1 MGLDDVVY
9 GMVRSNLLAQDPLP
23 NLNKTYST
31 LVQEERVR
39 TVVRGKEQQSEV
51 MSFAV
56 QAVKSRGKIDE
67 KEKNDRC
74 NHCNR
79 TGHDV
84 NNCFE
89 VIGYPEWWSDRP
101 RRTGRGSANG
111 KGIQQGS
118 SVSKGR
124 GRFIKANTA
133 HALVNKSN
141 LSLEGEQS
149 EVAGLSDEQWKT
161 LLHLLNNAT
170 TSSTE
175 KLSGMQWI
183 IDTGTSRHMTGR
195 LDCLSD
201 MKNIAHCQVG
211 LPNGNQ
217 IAAVKEGTSV
227 LS

>member
-1 MGLDDVVY
+1 M
-9 GMVRSNLLAQDPLP
+9 
-23 NLNKTYST
+23 
-31 LVQEERVR
+31 
-39 TVVRGKEQQSEV
+39 VRGKEQQSEV

-124 GRFIKANTA
+124 RGFIKANTA

-141 LSLEGEQS
+141 LSLEGE
-149 EVAGLSDEQWKT
+149 
-161 LLHLLNNAT
+161 
-170 TSSTE
+170 
-175 KLSGMQWI
+175 
-183 IDTGTSRHMTGR
+183 
-195 LDCLSD
+195 
-201 MKNIAHCQVG
+201 
-211 LPNGNQ
+211 
-217 IAAVKEGTSV
+217 
-227 LS
+227 